1 MKSEISIANTD
12 VAMAS
17 TCSGSEGTAHSVAV
31 SADDLVGRATKGEF
45 YAMAEYMINEH
56 EDRLAVLS
64 KYCVNTNLE
73 ECWGA
78 VPQIHSYGV
87 DQWHWPCGKTGLTVR
102 NGFQLSSFFNQNDGL
117 RQ

>member
-31 SADDLVGRATKGEF
+31 SADDLVDRATKGEF

-56 EDRLAVLS
+56 EDRLAILS
-64 KYCVNTNLE
+64 KYCVNTNLKSA
-73 ECWGA
+73 GA
-78 VPQIHSYGV
+78 PSRKVTHTAVSNGVVHSAR
-87 DQWHWPCGKTGLTVR
+87 P
-102 NGFQLSSFFNQNDGL
+102 F
-117 RQ
+117 